1 VKVRK
6 PAVAGSF
13 YPKDPETLK
22 SLVDKLLEKNTKEEP
37 VGVISPHAGYVY
49 SGKVAGKVLG
59 LLDGKELKVLLVGPS
74 HFVDFEGIS
83 FGDYQFFETP
93 LGKVKVDRERIEE
106 FLRLYQLPHA
116 LDNRPHMWE
125 HSLEVQLPFL
135 QRLSPNLTIVP
146 IVYGRID
153 PETLAEFMEFF
164 LEDDTHFVVS
174 SDLSHYYPE
183 ETARWIDEHCH
194 RGIVE
199 GDRESLKTC
208 EACGKVGI
216 LASLIIAQR
225 RKLKPKLIAYDTS
238 ASAFGDKKAVVG
250 YGGYAF
256 FQ

>member
-1 VKVRK
+1 
-6 PAVAGSF
+6 
-13 YPKDPETLK
+13 
-22 SLVDKLLEKNTKEEP
+22 
-37 VGVISPHAGYVY
+37 
-49 SGKVAGKVLG
+49 
-59 LLDGKELKVLLVGPS
+59 
-74 HFVDFEGIS
+74 
-83 FGDYQFFETP
+83 
-93 LGKVKVDRERIEE
+93 
-106 FLRLYQLPHA
+106 
-116 LDNRPHMWE
+116 MWE

-135 QRLSPNLTIVP
+135 QRLSPNLAIVP

-183 ETARWIDEHCH
+183 EVARWIDEHCH

-225 RKLKPKLIAYDTS
+225 KKLKPKLIAYDTS